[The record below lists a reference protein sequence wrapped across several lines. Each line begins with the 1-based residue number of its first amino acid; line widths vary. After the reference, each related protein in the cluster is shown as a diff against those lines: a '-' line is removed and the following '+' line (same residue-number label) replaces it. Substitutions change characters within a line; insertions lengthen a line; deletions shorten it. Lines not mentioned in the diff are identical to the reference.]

1 MGESEFPSQ
10 GLEMKRAVTVCIAL
24 ALLAS
29 LRAAAHDVRPSSI
42 RLEVTIAAGLVSS
55 PQSGRLFVVL
65 SPKSQPEP
73 RLTIGQTGLDASP
86 VFGRDIQNF
95 ASGVTGVIDEK
106 CAAFPIESLA

>member
-1 MGESEFPSQ
+1 
-10 GLEMKRAVTVCIAL
+10 MKRAVTFCLAL

-29 LRAAAHDVRPSSI
+29 LHVAAHDVRSSSI

-86 VFGRDIQNF
+86 VFGRDLRNF
-95 ASGVTGVIDEK
+95 VPGVTGVLDDT
-106 CAAFPIESLA
+106 CVAFP